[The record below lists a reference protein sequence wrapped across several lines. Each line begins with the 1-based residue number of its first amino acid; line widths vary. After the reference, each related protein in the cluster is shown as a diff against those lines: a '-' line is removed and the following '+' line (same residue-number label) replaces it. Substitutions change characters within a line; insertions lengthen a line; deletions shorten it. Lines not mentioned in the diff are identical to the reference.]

1 MKKHL
6 FSLMLIAAFGSYAA
20 AFAQSEI
27 VVGDMN
33 DDGQLTVGD
42 VTALSETV
50 IGHKAV
56 RRISVAGDPYAA
68 DNTIIVG
75 QWTGISGTITF
86 NADGTTDY
94 KDAYTYRYLPTQCM
108 IVFYNSDSAAV
119 ECLEVVELGTN
130 LLVLSDA
137 SLTKFY
143 TYGEHAF
150 FAEDGKIYYKDDNG
164 AVFYKLKDENGMIYF
179 QDELG
184 HAFVDLGLPSG
195 TLWATCDIGASTP
208 EVRGDRYAWGEV
220 ETKDSYEWSNYKHCN
235 GRVFDWKKYSESD
248 NKTELDLEDDAA
260 YVNWGEFWRMPSYEQ
275 VTELLKKC
283 QWTWNSIRNG
293 FDIVGPSKNSIFIP
307 TLEGE
312 WTDYWTR
319 TLEPRYNCMFAY
331 RLCINPGDVWNTW
344 NVVDRNRGHAIRPVR
359 ATPVSK
365 RK

>member
-1 MKKHL
+1 MKKYI
-6 FSLMLIAAFGSYAA
+6 FSLMLIAAFGSNAA

-94 KDAYTYRYLPTQCM
+94 KDGYTYRYLPTQCM

-130 LLVLSDA
+130 ILVLA
-137 SLTKFY
+137 NPSLSSFL
-143 TYGEHAF
+143 TYGLRMCYAD
-150 FAEDGKIYYKDDNG
+150 DGSMYYLDN
-164 AVFYKLKDENGMIYF
+164 E
-179 QDELG
+179 G
-184 HAFVDLGLPSG
+184 HGYVDLGLPSG
-195 TLWATCDIGASTP
+195 TLWATYNIGAASP
-208 EVRGDRYAWGEV
+208 ENCGDRFAWGEV
-220 ETKDSYEWSNYKHCN
+220 EPKETYDWSNYKYCE
-235 GRVFDWKKYSESD
+235 GSDRTLTKYCTDSAFGTVD
-248 NKTELDLEDDAA
+248 GKVELDPEDDAA
-260 YVNWGEFWRMPSYEQ
+260 YVIWGNEWRMPSSDQ
-275 VTELLKKC
+275 LTELKRKC
-283 QWTWNSIRNG
+283 IWTWNAERHG
-293 FDIVGPSKNSIFIP
+293 YDIVGPNNNKILLTASDDN
-307 TLEGE
+307 E
-312 WTDYWTR
+312 TDYWTR
-319 TLEPRYNCMFAY
+319 TTTSYYPCWAI
-331 RLCINPGDVWNTW
+331 RLYFYSDSIGDIWNEQ
-344 NVVDRNRGHAIRPVR
+344 RRGNGHYIRPVR
-359 ATPVSK
+359 ATPVS